1 MAYNRTGSDQN
12 PPRRILRTQ
21 TTGNLGGNLGETM
34 MDSEVVPSSLVQI
47 APILRVANEVEPS
60 NRRVAYLCRFYAFEK
75 AHRLDPTSSGRGV
88 RQFKTALLQRLE
100 RENETTLAGR
110 TKSDA
115 REMQSF
121 YQHYYKKYI
130 QALQNAADKAD
141 RARLTKAYQTAA
153 VLFEVLK
160 AVNLTESVDV
170 ADEILEAHNKVTEKT
185 ELLVPYNIL
194 PLDPD
199 SSNQAIMKY
208 PEIQASVSALR
219 NTRGLPWPKGHKKKV
234 DEDILDWLQAMFGFQ
249 KDNVANQREHLIL
262 LLANVHIRQ
271 FPKLDQQP
279 RLDDRAL
286 TEVMKKLFKNYKK
299 WCKYLGRKSSLWLP
313 TIQQEV
319 QQRKLLYMGLYLLI
333 WGEAANL
340 RFMPECLCYIYHHM
354 AFEMYGMLAGS
365 VSSMT
370 GENIKPAYG
379 GEEEAFLKKVVTP
392 IYNTIAKEGKRAK
405 GGKSKHSQWRNYDDL
420 NEYFWSVDCF
430 RLGWPMRADADF
442 FCLPIEQ
449 SHVDKNEESKRTT
462 GDRWIGKINFVEICT
477 FWHIFRSFDRM
488 WTFFILCL
496 QAMIIIAWNGSGDL
510 SSIFEAAMFKKVLSI
525 FITAAV
531 LKLAQAFLDIIMSW
545 KARNSMSL
553 HVQLRYILKVV
564 SAAAWVIVLPVTY
577 AYTWKNPPGFA
588 QSIRSWFGHGSSS
601 PSLFVLA
608 VLIYLSPNML
618 STLLFLF
625 PFIRRYLERSDYKI
639 VMFIMWWSQPRLYVG
654 RGMHESTF
662 SLFKYTVFW
671 VLLITAKLA
680 FSYYVEIRP
689 LVDPTK
695 AIMRVHVNNYQ
706 WHEFFP
712 RAKDNL
718 GVVIA
723 LWTPI
728 VLVYFMDTQIWYAI
742 FSTIFGGLYGAFRRL
757 GEIRTLVMLRSRFL
771 ELPYAF
777 NACLIP
783 EDKNEQPKMGL
794 KATLSRKFHEMG
806 PFSKGKEA
814 ARFAQL
820 WNKIITTFRDE
831 DLISDRERNLLL
843 VPYSADLD
851 LDLIQWPPF
860 LLASKIPIAL
870 DMAKDSNGRDRE
882 LKKRL
887 QIDKYMLCAVQECY
901 ASCKNIIKY
910 LVLGEREQVVINE
923 IFSKVDHHIQ
933 QDDLIK
939 ELKMWALPSLY
950 DNFVQLIA
958 YLSENRKED
967 KDQVVIVLLNMLE
980 VVTSDIFDDPI
991 PSLLDSSHGGSYG
1004 TQEAMTPLAQQ
1015 YQFFGTLRF
1024 PITEE
1029 TEAWK
1034 EKIGRLHLLLTVKE
1048 SAMDVPSNLEARR
1061 RISFFSNSLFMD
1073 MPAAPKVR
1081 NMFSFSVLTPY
1092 YTEDVLFSMDLLK
1105 KRNEDGVSI
1114 LFYLQKIFPDEWN
1127 NFLERIGY
1135 SEDELNSFL
1144 ERIGY
1149 SEEELKGNP
1158 QLEEELRLWASY
1170 RGQTLTKTVRGMMY
1184 YRQALELQAFLDMA
1198 KEDELMKGYKAAESN
1213 TVEQLRNERSLLAQ
1227 CQAVADMKFTYVVSC
1242 QQYGIQK
1249 RSADHRAQDIL
1260 RLMTTYPSLRV
1271 AYVDEVE
1278 ETSKDKS
1285 KKMVEKVYYSA
1296 LVKALPKSV
1305 DSSETGQILDQ
1316 VIYRIKLPGPAILGE
1331 GKPENQNHAIIFTRG
1346 EGLQTIDMNQDN
1358 YMEEAFKMRNLLQE
1372 FLKKHGVKNPTI
1384 LGFREHIFTGSVSS
1398 LAWFMM
1404 NQETSF
1410 VTIGQR
1416 LLANPLKVRFH
1427 YGHPD
1432 VFDRLFH
1439 LTRGGVSK
1447 ASKVINLSEDI
1458 FAGFNSTLRGGNV
1471 THHEYIQA
1479 GKGRDVGLN
1488 QISMFEAKIANG
1500 NGEQTMSR
1508 DIYRLGHRFDFFRM
1522 MSCYF
1527 TTVGF
1532 YISTMI
1538 TVLTVYMFL
1547 YGRLYLIL
1555 SGIEQGL
1562 ITQPAIRDNKS
1573 LQVALVSQSLVQIG
1587 FLMALPMMM
1596 EIGLERGFRNAL
1608 SDFILMQLQLA
1619 PVFFTFSL
1627 GTKTHYYGRTL
1638 LHGGGQYRGTGR
1650 GFVVFHAKFA
1660 ENYRLYSRSHF
1671 VKGIEL
1677 MILLLVY
1684 EIFGRSHRGIIAY
1697 ILVTISMWFM
1707 VGTWLFAPF
1716 LFNPSGFEW
1725 QKIVED
1731 WIDWN
1736 KWINNH
1742 GGIGVLPEKSWES
1755 WWEKEQ
1761 EHLRSSGTRGIIA
1774 EILLSLR
1781 FFIYQYGLVY
1791 HLNFIHKSKSVLVY
1805 GISWL
1810 VIFLI
1815 LFVMKAVSFGRRK
1828 FSTSL
1833 QIVFRLIKGLIF
1845 LTFVTTLILLI
1856 TLLHMTFKDII
1867 VCILAFMPT
1876 GWGLLLIAQAL
1887 KPLVHRAGIWGS
1899 VRTVACGYEIIMG
1912 MLLFTPIAFL
1922 AWFPFVSEFQTRMLF
1937 NQAFS
1942 RGLQISR
1949 ILGGHKKDRSSSNK
1963 E

>member
-1 MAYNRTGSDQN
+1 MAYNRRGSDQ
-12 PPRRILRTQ
+12 PPTRRILRTQ
-21 TTGNLGGNLGETM
+21 TTGNLGESM
-34 MDSEVVPSSLVQI
+34 MDSEVVPSSLVEI

-60 NRRVAYLCRFYAFEK
+60 NPRVAYLCRFYAFEK

-100 RENETTLAGR
+100 RENEMTLAGR

-121 YQHYYKKYI
+121 YQHYYTKYI

-141 RARLTKAYQTAA
+141 HARLTKAYQTAA

-160 AVNLTESVDV
+160 AVNLTEAVEV
-170 ADEILEAHNKVTEKT
+170 ADEILEAHTKVEEKT
-185 ELLVPYNIL
+185 KIYVPYNIL
-194 PLDPD
+194 PLDAD
-199 SSNQAIMKY
+199 SSNQAIMRY
-208 PEIQASVSALR
+208 PEIQSSVAALR
-219 NTRGLPWPKGHKKKV
+219 NTRGLPWPKGYKKKV

-249 KDNVANQREHLIL
+249 KDSVTNQREHLIL

-271 FPKLDQQP
+271 PKLDQQP
-279 RLDDRAL
+279 KLDDRAL
-286 TEVMKKLFKNYKK
+286 TEIMKKLFKNYKK

-354 AFEMYGMLAGS
+354 AFELYGMLAGN
-365 VSSMT
+365 VSPMT
-370 GENIKPAYG
+370 GENVKPAYG

-392 IYNTIAKEGKRAK
+392 IYNSIAKEARRMK

-442 FCLPIEQ
+442 FCHQPIEQ
-449 SHVDKNEESKRTT
+449 LRADKSDENKPVT
-462 GDRWIGKINFVEICT
+462 GDRWVGKINFVEIRS
-477 FWHIFRSFDRM
+477 FLHIFRSFDRM
-488 WTFFILCL
+488 WSFFILCL
-496 QAMIIIAWNGSGDL
+496 QAMIIIAWNGSGQPT
-510 SSIFEAAMFKKVLSI
+510 SIFKGDVFKKVLSI
-525 FITAAV
+525 FITAAI
-531 LKLAQAFLDIIMSW
+531 LKLAQAVLDVIMSW
-545 KARNSMSL
+545 KARHIMSF
-553 HVQLRYILKVV
+553 HVKLRFILKVV

-577 AYTWKNPPGFA
+577 AYSWKNPSGFG
-588 QSIRSWFGHGSSS
+588 QTIKNWFGNSPSS
-601 PSLFVLA
+601 PSMFILA

-639 VMFIMWWSQPRLYVG
+639 VMLMMWWSQPRLYVG
-654 RGMHESTF
+654 RGMQESVF
-662 SLFKYTVFW
+662 SIVKYVIFW
-671 VLLITAKLA
+671 VLLIVAKLA
-680 FSYYVEIRP
+680 FSFYVEIRP
-689 LVDPTK
+689 LVGPTK
-695 AIMRVHVNNYQ
+695 AIMKVHVKKFQ

-712 RAKDNL
+712 RAKNNI

-723 LWTPI
+723 IWAPI
-728 VLVYFMDTQIWYAI
+728 VLVYFMDIQIWYAI
-742 FSTIFGGLYGAFRRL
+742 FSTIFGGIYGAFRRL
-757 GEIRTLVMLRSRFL
+757 GEIRTLRLLRSRFQS
-771 ELPYAF
+771 LPGAF
-777 NACLIP
+777 NACLVP
-783 EDKNEQPKMGL
+783 MEKKEQPKKGL
-794 KATLSRKFHEMG
+794 KATFSRKFDEIQ
-806 PFSKGKEA
+806 SNKGKEA

-820 WNKIITTFRDE
+820 WNKIITSFREE
-831 DLISDRERNLLL
+831 DLIDKREMNLLL
-843 VPYSADLD
+843 VPYWADRD

-860 LLASKIPIAL
+860 LLASKLPIAL

-887 QIDKYMLCAVQECY
+887 NADNYMLCAVRECY
-901 ASCKNIIKY
+901 ASCKNIINY
-910 LVLGEREQVVINE
+910 LVLGEREIPVLEE
-923 IFSKVDHHIQ
+923 IFSKVDQHIQ
-933 QDDLIK
+933 DDNLIS
-939 ELKMWALPSLY
+939 ELNMSALPNLY
-950 DNFVQLIA
+950 EQFVQLIV
-958 YLSENRKED
+958 YLKENKQED
-967 KDQVVIVLLNMLE
+967 KDEVVIVLLNMLE
-980 VVTSDIFDDPI
+980 VVTRDIMEDQF
-991 PSLLDSSHGGSYG
+991 PSLQDSNHAGSFG
-1004 TQEAMTPLAQQ
+1004 MDEGMTPIEQQ
-1015 YQFFGTLRF
+1015 YQFFGSLKY
-1024 PITEE
+1024 PVTEE
-1029 TEAWK
+1029 AEAWK
-1034 EKIGRLHLLLTVKE
+1034 EKIRRLYLLLTVKE
-1048 SAMDVPSNLEARR
+1048 SAMDVPTNLEARR
-1061 RISFFSNSLFMD
+1061 RICFFSNSLFMD
-1073 MPAAPKVR
+1073 MPPAPKVR
-1081 NMFSFSVLTPY
+1081 NMLSFSVLTPY
-1092 YTEDVLFSMDLLK
+1092 YTEEVLYSINLLE
-1105 KRNEDGVSI
+1105 RQNEDGVSI
-1114 LFYLQKIFPDEWN
+1114 LFYLQKIFPDEWT
-1127 NFLERIGY
+1127 NFLERVGC
-1135 SEDELNSFL
+1135 S
-1144 ERIGY
+1144 
-1149 SEEELKGNP
+1149 SEEELKGNAK
-1158 QLEEELRLWASY
+1158 LEDQLRLWASY

-1198 KEDELMKGYKAAESN
+1198 KDEELMKGYKAAESN
-1213 TVEQLRNERSLLAQ
+1213 TEEHLRNDRSLMAQ

-1249 RSADHRAQDIL
+1249 RSGDSRAQDIL

-1271 AYVDEVE
+1271 AYIDEIE
-1278 ETSKDKS
+1278 ETSKDRSRKT
-1285 KKMVEKVYYSA
+1285 VEKVYYSA
-1296 LVKALPKSV
+1296 LVKAVPKSA
-1305 DSSETGQILDQ
+1305 DSSDPVQNLDQ

-1372 FLKKHGVKNPTI
+1372 FLKKHGVRNPTI
-1384 LGFREHIFTGSVSS
+1384 LGLREHIFTGSVSS
-1398 LAWFMM
+1398 LAWFMS

-1471 THHEYIQA
+1471 THHEYIQV

-1522 MSCYF
+1522 LSCYF

-1532 YISTMI
+1532 YFNTL
-1538 TVLTVYMFL
+1538 LTVVTVYVFL
-1547 YGRLYLIL
+1547 YGRLYLVL
-1555 SGIEQGL
+1555 SGLEKGL
-1562 ITQPAIRDNKS
+1562 STEPALRDNKP
-1573 LQVALVSQSLVQIG
+1573 LQVALASQSLMQIG
-1587 FLMALPMMM
+1587 FLMALPMVM
-1596 EIGLERGFRNAL
+1596 EMGLESGFRKAF
-1608 SDFILMQLQLA
+1608 SDLILMQLQLA
-1619 PVFFTFSL
+1619 FVFFTFSL

-1638 LHGGGQYRGTGR
+1638 LHGGAQYRGTGR

-1660 ENYRLYSRSHF
+1660 DNYRLYSRSHF
-1671 VKGIEL
+1671 VKAIEL
-1677 MILLLVY
+1677 MILLVVY
-1684 EIFGRSHRGIIAY
+1684 EIFGQSYRGVVAY
-1697 ILVTISMWFM
+1697 ILITVSMWFM

-1725 QKIVED
+1725 QKIIDD
-1731 WIDWN
+1731 WADWN
-1736 KWINNH
+1736 KWINNR

-1755 WWEKEQ
+1755 WWEQEQ
-1761 EHLRSSGTRGIIA
+1761 EHLRDSGKRGTIV

-1781 FFIYQYGLVY
+1781 FFIYQFGLVY
-1791 HLNFIHKSKSVLVY
+1791 HLDIIESKSFLVY

-1810 VIFLI
+1810 VIFVVLFLI
-1815 LFVMKAVSFGRRK
+1815 KAMSVGRRK
-1828 FSTSL
+1828 FSADFQL
-1833 QIVFRLIKGLIF
+1833 VFRLIKGVIF
-1845 LTFVTTLILLI
+1845 LTFIAILI
-1856 TLLHMTFKDII
+1856 TLIALPHMTFQDII

-1887 KPLVHRAGIWGS
+1887 KPLAQRAGIWAS
-1899 VRTVACGYEIIMG
+1899 VRTLARGYEIVMG
-1912 MLLFTPIAFL
+1912 LLLFTPITIL

-1949 ILGGHKKDRSSSNK
+1949 ILGGHRKDRSSKDK

>member
-1 MAYNRTGSDQN
+1 MAYNRKGSDPQ
-12 PPRRILRTQ
+12 PQRRILRTQ
-21 TTGNLGGNLGETM
+21 TTGNLGETM
-34 MDSEVVPSSLVQI
+34 MDSEVVPSSLVEI

-60 NRRVAYLCRFYAFEK
+60 NPRVAYLCRFYAFEK

-121 YQHYYKKYI
+121 YQHYYNKYI

-153 VLFEVLK
+153 VLFDVLK
-160 AVNLTESVDV
+160 AVNLTESVEL
-170 ADEILEAHNKVTEKT
+170 ADEVLQTQKKVAEKT
-185 ELLVPYNIL
+185 EIYVPYNIL

-219 NTRGLPWPKGHKKKV
+219 NNRGLPWPKGHKKKV

-262 LLANVHIRQ
+262 LLANVHIRKS
-271 FPKLDQQP
+271 PKPDQQP

-299 WCKYLGRKSSLWLP
+299 WCKFLRRKSSLWLP

-319 QQRKLLYMGLYLLI
+319 QQRKLLYMALYLLI

-354 AFEMYGMLAGS
+354 AFELYGMLAGN
-365 VSSMT
+365 VSPVT
-370 GENIKPAYG
+370 GEHIKPTYG

-392 IYNTIAKEGKRAK
+392 IYNMIAEEAKRCR
-405 GGKSKHSQWRNYDDL
+405 GGRLKHSQWRNYDDL

-442 FCLPIEQ
+442 FCLPI
-449 SHVDKNEESKRTT
+449 
-462 GDRWIGKINFVEICT
+462 
-477 FWHIFRSFDRM
+477 
-488 WTFFILCL
+488 
-496 QAMIIIAWNGSGDL
+496 
-510 SSIFEAAMFKKVLSI
+510 
-525 FITAAV
+525 
-531 LKLAQAFLDIIMSW
+531 
-545 KARNSMSL
+545 
-553 HVQLRYILKVV
+553 VQLH
-564 SAAAWVIVLPVTY
+564 AN
-577 AYTWKNPPGFA
+577 KN
-588 QSIRSWFGHGSSS
+588 
-601 PSLFVLA
+601 
-608 VLIYLSPNML
+608 
-618 STLLFLF
+618 
-625 PFIRRYLERSDYKI
+625 
-639 VMFIMWWSQPRLYVG
+639 
-654 RGMHESTF
+654 
-662 SLFKYTVFW
+662 
-671 VLLITAKLA
+671 
-680 FSYYVEIRP
+680 
-689 LVDPTK
+689 
-695 AIMRVHVNNYQ
+695 
-706 WHEFFP
+706 
-712 RAKDNL
+712 
-718 GVVIA
+718 
-723 LWTPI
+723 
-728 VLVYFMDTQIWYAI
+728 
-742 FSTIFGGLYGAFRRL
+742 
-757 GEIRTLVMLRSRFL
+757 EIRTLQMLRSRFQS
-771 ELPYAF
+771 LPGAF
-777 NACLIP
+777 NARLIP
-783 EDKNEQPKMGL
+783 LEKSEKRKGL
-794 KATLSRKFHEMG
+794 KAAFSRKFDEI
-806 PFSKGKEA
+806 SSNKGKEA

-820 WNKIITTFRDE
+820 WNKIITCFREE
-831 DLISDRERNLLL
+831 DLINNREVSLLL
-843 VPYSADLD
+843 VPYSADRD

-860 LLASKIPIAL
+860 LLASKLPILL

-887 QIDKYMLCAVQECY
+887 NSDNYMLCAVRECY
-901 ASCKNIIKY
+901 ASCKNIIHF
-910 LVLGEREQVVINE
+910 LVLGEREQIVINE

-933 QDDLIK
+933 EGDLIS
-939 ELKMWALPSLY
+939 ELNMSALPSLY
-950 DNFVQLIA
+950 EQFLQLIE
-958 YLSENRKED
+958 YLIENRKED
-967 KDQVVIVLLNMLE
+967 KDEVVIVLLNILE
-980 VVTSDIFDDPI
+980 VVTRDIMEDPV
-991 PSLLDSSHGGSYG
+991 PSLLDSSLSGSYG
-1004 TQEAMTPLAQQ
+1004 MHEGMTPLDQQ
-1015 YQFFGTLRF
+1015 HQFFGALRF
-1024 PITEE
+1024 PVTEE

-1034 EKIGRLHLLLTVKE
+1034 EKIRRLHLLLTVKE
-1048 SAMDVPSNLEARR
+1048 SAMDVPTNIEARR

-1081 NMFSFSVLTPY
+1081 NMLSFSVLTPY
-1092 YTEDVLFSMDLLK
+1092 YKEEVLFSMNLLEK
-1105 KRNEDGVSI
+1105 PNEDGVSI
-1114 LFYLQKIFPDEWN
+1114 LFYLQKIFPDEWT
-1127 NFLERIGY
+1127 NFLERVQC
-1135 SEDELNSFL
+1135 S
-1144 ERIGY
+1144 
-1149 SEEELKGNP
+1149 SEEELKGNAE
-1158 QLEEELRLWASY
+1158 LEEQLCLWASY

-1198 KEDELMKGYKAAESN
+1198 NDEELMKGYKIAESN
-1213 TVEQLRNERSLLAQ
+1213 TEEQSRNDRSLLAQ

-1242 QQYGIQK
+1242 QQYGIHK
-1249 RSADHRAQDIL
+1249 RSGDARAHDIL

-1278 ETSKDKS
+1278 ETSKGIS

-1296 LVKALPKSV
+1296 LVKAVPKSV
-1305 DSSETGQILDQ
+1305 DSSEPGQSLDQ
-1316 VIYRIKLPGPAILGE
+1316 VIYRIKLPGPALLGE

-1372 FLKKHGVKNPTI
+1372 FLKKHGVRNPTI
-1384 LGFREHIFTGSVSS
+1384 LGLREHIFTGSVSS
-1398 LAWFMM
+1398 LAWFMSK
-1404 NQETSF
+1404 QETSF

-1447 ASKVINLSEDI
+1447 ASKTINLSEDI

-1471 THHEYIQA
+1471 TLHEYIQV

-1488 QISMFEAKIANG
+1488 QISLFEAKIANG

-1522 MSCYF
+1522 LSCYF

-1532 YISTMI
+1532 YWSTLIS
-1538 TVLTVYMFL
+1538 VLTVYVFL
-1547 YGRLYLIL
+1547 YGRLYLVL
-1555 SGIEQGL
+1555 SGLEQGL
-1562 ITQPAIRDNKS
+1562 ITQPAIRDNKP
-1573 LQVALVSQSLVQIG
+1573 LQVALASQSIVQMG

-1619 PVFFTFSL
+1619 SVFFTFSL

-1638 LHGGGQYRGTGR
+1638 LHGGAQYRGTGR
-1650 GFVVFHAKFA
+1650 GFVVFHEKFA
-1660 ENYRLYSRSHF
+1660 DNYRLYSRSHF

-1684 EIFGRSHRGIIAY
+1684 QIFGQAYRGVVPF
-1697 ILVTISMWFM
+1697 ILITISIWFM

-1725 QKIVED
+1725 QKIVDD
-1731 WIDWN
+1731 WTDWN
-1736 KWINNH
+1736 KWINNR
-1742 GGIGVLPEKSWES
+1742 GGIGVPPEKSWES

-1761 EHLRSSGTRGIIA
+1761 EHLRYSGARGIIT
-1774 EILLSLR
+1774 EILMSLR
-1781 FFIYQYGLVY
+1781 FFIFQYGLVY
-1791 HLNFIHKSKSVLVY
+1791 HLTPTKNTQSILVY
-1805 GISWL
+1805 CISWL
-1810 VIFLI
+1810 VIFLVLVLI
-1815 LFVMKAVSFGRRK
+1815 KGVSSGRQR
-1828 FSTSL
+1828 FSARHQL
-1833 QIVFRLIKGLIF
+1833 AYRLMKGLIF

-1856 TLLHMTFKDII
+1856 VLLHMTIEDII
-1867 VCILAFMPT
+1867 ICILAFMPT
-1876 GWGLLLIAQAL
+1876 GWGLLLIAQAS
-1887 KPLVHRAGIWGS
+1887 KPLVQRAHIWGS
-1899 VRTVACGYEIIMG
+1899 VLTLARSYEILMG
-1912 MLLFTPIAFL
+1912 LLLFTPVALL

-1949 ILGGHKKDRSSSNK
+1949 ILGGQRKERSSGSK